1 MITSTQQE
9 DRHMTGERDAEA
21 LLDAE
26 ELAQLT
32 MDLIDISSPMGS
44 EAGVAT
50 YLHARFKAVGL
61 ESRVIDVEPGR
72 HNVVGRLPGSGTG
85 PTLLVVGHMDTTW
98 GGDEE
103 GIAGRGSAYLPR
115 AERDGDWIYGMGA
128 YNMKSGLATAVHVVE
143 KIATSGRQLDGDI
156 IIAGVCGETSHAQ
169 TERYKG
175 ARYRGAGVGAR
186 FLVTNGVTADFAVI
200 TEPTAGRIVNIT
212 GGYLLYEVTTS
223 GVPGATYKRG
233 GKVAA
238 QIQEAPDAVKAAF
251 RLTAAL
257 EPWADDYA
265 ARTTLR
271 GQPVGNV
278 TVISVEGGHPWRPSK
293 VASYCRLYFE
303 VDMVPGQDQAGLDLE
318 FRAAVRTAGEAIGSD
333 PEVILLQ
340 NVPGSVV
347 PDDDPFIERLSLAHT
362 ATQGEVPERTFDAF
376 HADTSALTRF
386 GIPAVCYGPGGRM
399 RDGGVGYYAREG
411 EMCFLPDLIAGARSL
426 TRFLVSTSNEP
437 RAAIVPTRSAELAST
452 VVR

>member
-1 MITSTQQE
+1 MTQV
-9 DRHMTGERDAEA
+9 HPAEA
-21 LLDAE
+21 LVDAE
-26 ELAQLT
+26 ELARLT
-32 MDLIDISSPMGS
+32 MDLIDIPSPMGS

-50 YLHARFKAVGL
+50 FLADRFRAVGL
-61 ESRVIDVEPGR
+61 ETRLIDVEPGR
-72 HNVVGRLPGSGTG
+72 PNVVGRLPGNGTG

-103 GIAGRGSAYLPR
+103 GIAGRGSAYQPH

-143 KIATSGRQLDGDI
+143 KIAASGARLGGDLL
-156 IIAGVCGETSHAQ
+156 IAGVCGETSHAQ
-169 TERYKG
+169 TSHYRG

-200 TEPTAGRIVNIT
+200 AEPTAGRIVSVT
-212 GGYLLYEVTTS
+212 GGYLLYEVTTT

-238 QIQEAPDAVKAAF
+238 QVQDAPDAIKAAL
-251 RLTAAL
+251 RLNEAL
-257 EPWADDYA
+257 QPWASAYA
-265 ARTTLR
+265 ERSTLR

-278 TVISVEGGHPWRPSK
+278 VLIAVEGGHPWRPSK

-303 VDMVPGQDQAGLDLE
+303 VDMVPGQDMAGLDIE
-318 FRAAVRTAGEAIGSD
+318 FRSAIRDAVATLDTEASV
-333 PEVILLQ
+333 ELLQ
-340 NVPGSVV
+340 NVPGSVMA
-347 PDDDPFIERLSLAHT
+347 DDDPFIEALS
-362 ATQGEVPERTFDAF
+362 ATHAAVHGDAPERTFDAF

-411 EMCFLPDLIAGARSL
+411 EMCFLPDLTGGARSL
-426 TRFLVSTSNEP
+426 TRFLTETGNQP
-437 RAAIVPTRSAELAST
+437 RSALVPERPAGLQST